1 MTSDQK
7 MTIWLSLLGGAGLAL
22 VLWGLLAW
30 LDGWPGPIP
39 DAGERIALVLKL
51 SVLPAG
57 FLLVVVQVVALTR
70 LITGAID
77 PLTDAPSTWRRVDMR
92 VLANTVEQ
100 TLIFI
105 PLLLAFAMVI
115 KADESAWLTALPI
128 AFVLARIV
136 FWVGYRISPMGR
148 APGMAAG
155 FFINLGMLGFV
166 VIRFF
171 G

>member
-7 MTIWLSLLGGAGLAL
+7 MTLWLSALGAAGLAL
-22 VLWGLLAW
+22 VLWGLLTW

-39 DAGERIALVLKL
+39 DAGERVGLALKL

-57 FLLVVVQVVALTR
+57 FLVVVVQMVALSR

-77 PLTDAPSTWRRVDMR
+77 PMADDAPRWRRTDMR

-100 TLIFI
+100 TLIFL
-105 PLLLAFAMVI
+105 PLYLAATMVI
-115 KADESAWLTALPI
+115 KADESAWLTALPV
-128 AFVLARIV
+128 AFVLARIA
-136 FWVGYRISPMGR
+136 FWIGYRISPMGR

-155 FFINLGMLGFV
+155 FFINLGVLGFV
-166 VIRFF
+166 IARFL

>member
-1 MTSDQK
+1 

-22 VLWGLLAW
+22 VLWSLLAW
-30 LDGWPGPIP
+30 LDGWPGPVP
-39 DAGERIALVLKL
+39 DPGERIVLVLKL

-57 FLLVVVQVVALTR
+57 FLLVVVQAVALTR
-70 LITGAID
+70 LVTGAID
-77 PLTDAPSTWRRVDMR
+77 PLTDVPSNWRRVDMR

-100 TLIFI
+100 TLIFL

-115 KADESAWLTALPI
+115 KADESAWLTALPV

>member
-1 MTSDQK
+1 MTL
-7 MTIWLSLLGGAGLAL
+7 WLSALGGAGLAL

-39 DAGERIALVLKL
+39 DAGERIGLALKFA
-51 SVLPAG
+51 VLPAG

-77 PLTDAPSTWRRVDMR
+77 PLTDEPTTWRRVDMR

-100 TLIFI
+100 TLIFL
-105 PLLLAFAMVI
+105 PLYLAVVMVI
-115 KADESAWLTALPI
+115 KADESPWLTALPV
-128 AFVLARIV
+128 AFVLARIA
-136 FWVGYRISPMGR
+136 FWVGYRVSPMGR

-166 VIRFF
+166 IARFL

>member
-7 MTIWLSLLGGAGLAL
+7 KTIWLSLLGGGGLGL
-22 VLWGLLAW
+22 VLWGVLTW
-30 LDGWPGPIP
+30 LDGWPGPVP
-39 DAGERIALVLKL
+39 DPGERIALVLKL
-51 SVLPAG
+51 SALPAG
-57 FLLVVVQVVALTR
+57 FLLVVVQAVALTR
-70 LITGAID
+70 LVTGAID
-77 PLTDAPSTWRRVDMR
+77 PLTDVPSNWRRVDMR

-100 TLIFI
+100 TLIFL
-105 PLLLAFAMVI
+105 PLLLATAMVI
-115 KADESAWLTALPI
+115 EADESAWLTALPV

-166 VIRFF
+166 IARVL

>member
-1 MTSDQK
+1 MTSTQK
-7 MTIWLSLLGGAGLAL
+7 ITLWLSALGGAGLAL

-30 LDGWPGPIP
+30 LDGWPGPVP
-39 DAGERIALVLKL
+39 DAGERIGLALKL

-77 PLTDAPSTWRRVDMR
+77 PLTDTPSTWRRVDMR

-100 TLIFI
+100 TLIFL
-105 PLLLAFAMVI
+105 PLYLAVVMVI
-115 KADESAWLTALPI
+115 KADESPWLTALPVV
-128 AFVLARIV
+128 FVLARIA

-155 FFINLGMLGFV
+155 FIINLGMLGFV
-166 VIRFF
+166 VVRFL